1 MKPTNITLLNKDI
14 TTLKVDGIVNSA
26 NKSLCG
32 GGGVD
37 GAIHRAAGKELL
49 AKCRSM
55 GNCETGHAVLTSG
68 YKLPAQYIIHTV
80 GPVWYGGHRNEAQL
94 LRSCYQKCMEIATQ
108 KHMKSIAFP
117 AISCGAYRYPITEAC
132 SIAIDEIKKW
142 LKHHDIAVFLTTFD
156 KTIHRQLHKTLSI

>member
-1 MKPTNITLLNKDI
+1 
-14 TTLKVDGIVNSA
+14 
-26 NKSLCG
+26 
-32 GGGVD
+32 
-37 GAIHRAAGKELL
+37 
-49 AKCRSM
+49 
-55 GNCETGHAVLTSG
+55 
-68 YKLPAQYIIHTV
+68 
-80 GPVWYGGHRNEAQL
+80 
-94 LRSCYQKCMEIATQ
+94 MEIATQ